1 MNGLREIRE
10 KILVN
15 IKEVA
20 GQNKE
25 NIIDAYYRVMKLN
38 TLHEEKVYLLLN
50 MRRNFYRRKILCVMK
65 LQK

>member
-25 NIIDAYYRVMKLN
+25 NIIDAY
-38 TLHEEKVYLLLN
+38 
-50 MRRNFYRRKILCVMK
+50 
-65 LQK
+65 

>member
-50 MRRNFYRRKILCVMK
+50 MKQNFYRREILCVMN